1 MGGFD
6 LRLYESGAAFSRA
19 KRFGG
24 GVMATALQQSSCGS
38 RARSFV
44 PTASM
49 YFAVLQSSNVGG
61 IMVRAVRGGT

>member
-1 MGGFD
+1 
-6 LRLYESGAAFSRA
+6 
-19 KRFGG
+19 
-24 GVMATALQQSSCGS
+24 MATALQQSSSGS
-38 RARSFV
+38 RARSFVV